1 MNPGFRERLGQRAG
15 DAGIQLAFRE
25 LEQLEQYWD
34 LLQKWNAKINLT
46 SLPLEGLP
54 DETVDRLFI
63 EPLVAS
69 SLVSSAPIRWYDLGS
84 GGGSPAI
91 PLKVIRPAA
100 ALTMVESRLRKTAFL
115 REAVRTLNLAEVRVE
130 ERRFEE
136 ISRSDG
142 HHQADLITVR
152 AVRVDASLAQTCST
166 LLKAS
171 GSLLIFARPGSAA
184 ELPAFRLERSLGL
197 TAGTAMAHLYV
208 PRGTS

>member
-1 MNPGFRERLGQRAG
+1 MNAGFRERVGQRAA
-15 DAGIQLAFRE
+15 DAGIQLATRE

-46 SLPLEGLP
+46 SLPLDGLP

-115 REAVRTLNLAEVRVE
+115 REAVRTLNLAEVSVE

-136 ISRSDG
+136 ISSGDG
-142 HHQADLITVR
+142 HHEADLITIR
-152 AVRVDASLAQTCST
+152 AVRWDGSLAQTCSA

-171 GSLLIFARPGSAA
+171 GFLLLFARPGPTP
-184 ELPAFRLERSLGL
+184 ELPAFHLKRSVEL
-197 TAGTAMAHLYV
+197 TAGTAAAHLYV

>member
-1 MNPGFRERLGQRAG
+1 VSTGFRERLGERAG
-15 DAGIQLAFRE
+15 DAGIQLPARE

-46 SLPLEGLP
+46 SLPLAGVP
-54 DETVDRLFI
+54 DEAVDRLFI

-69 SLVSSAPIRWYDLGS
+69 SLVSSAAIRWYDFGS

-115 REAVRTLNLAEVRVE
+115 REVVRTLNLPEARVE

-136 ISRSDG
+136 ISSG
-142 HHQADLITVR
+142 HQADLVTVR
-152 AVRVDASLAQTCST
+152 AVRVDAGLAQTCAT
-166 LLKAS
+166 LLKAK
-171 GSLLIFARPGSAA
+171 GSLLLFTRQGPAA
-184 ELPAFRLERSLGL
+184 ELPAFHLERCLAL
-197 TAGTAMAHLYV
+197 TETASAHLYV

>member
-1 MNPGFRERLGQRAG
+1 MSAGFRERLGRRAR
-15 DAGIQLAFRE
+15 DAGIQVTTSE
-25 LEQLEQYWD
+25 LRQLEQYWD

-54 DETVDRLFI
+54 DETLDRLFI

-69 SLVSSAPIRWYDLGS
+69 SLVSRAPIRWYDFGS

-100 ALTMVESRLRKTAFL
+100 ALTMVESRLRKGAFL
-115 REAVRTLNLAEVRVE
+115 REAVRTLNLSGVSVE

-136 ISRSDG
+136 ISSSVQP
-142 HHQADLITVR
+142 HEADLVTVR
-152 AVRVDASLAQTCST
+152 AIRVDAGLAQACST
-166 LLKAS
+166 LLKVS
-171 GSLLIFARPGSAA
+171 GSLLIFARPESTP
-184 ELPAFRLERSLGL
+184 ELPSFSLERSLAL
-197 TAGTAMAHLYV
+197 TQGTASAHLYV